1 MLRIYLEYR
10 RFDRMDSPVRP
21 GRGRF
26 FATGLLAVAA
36 LAVLVSG
43 RGLDGAGVRPE
54 EEDEEVKKVTVEYT
68 RIEAETLR
76 DVATFSGQLDAEH
89 SVVIKPETDGVI
101 ESVGFEEGRSVER
114 GAVLFTLRSEEQ
126 RARLRE
132 ALAHRVLAE
141 EVDERTRKLVTR
153 DASSL
158 AQKDTAA
165 AELEVAKAR
174 VDLAR
179 LALDR
184 TRIRAPFDGVLGFR
198 WVDPGDRVTDET
210 PLVQI
215 DAIERLQVSFGITEQ
230 GVAFAKLGAPIQ
242 IRVLPYPGETFA
254 GEVFFVSPTLDPAA
268 RRLILKAWVP
278 NADERLRPGL
288 FADVDLEVAR
298 RENALLVPES
308 AVVLD
313 RHGTFVWRVDDD
325 DTAHRVP
332 IEVGLRKGGRVEVT
346 MGLRSGD
353 TVVMAGTH
361 KVSEGKKLQ
370 AAAPA
375 STGHAR
381 REETVAAPPGEG
393 T

>member
-1 MLRIYLEYR
+1 MSAHRHNGAQHAKVVACADGCHHPLRVWRQAVHEEDQVL
-10 RFDRMDSPVRP
+10 DRSFR
-21 GRGRF
+21 
-26 FATGLLAVAA
+26 A
-36 LAVLVSG
+36 LARNSHH
-43 RGLDGAGVRPE
+43 E
-54 EEDEEVKKVTVEYT
+54 
-68 RIEAETLR
+68 I
-76 DVATFSGQLDAEH
+76 H
-89 SVVIKPETDGVI
+89 
-101 ESVGFEEGRSVER
+101 
-114 GAVLFTLRSEEQ
+114 EQ
-126 RARLRE
+126 RLR
-132 ALAHRVLAE
+132 
-141 EVDERTRKLVTR
+141 
-153 DASSL
+153 
-158 AQKDTAA
+158 KDTAV
-165 AELEVAKAR
+165 AELEVARAR

-179 LALDR
+179 LAVDR
-184 TRIRAPFDGVLGFR
+184 TEIRAPFDGVLGFR

-230 GVAFAKLGAPIQ
+230 GVAFAKRGAPIQ
-242 IRVLPYPGETFA
+242 IRVLPYPGESFA

-346 MGLRSGD
+346 MGLRPGD

-361 KVSEGKKLQ
+361 KVSEGEKLQ

-375 STGHAR
+375 STGQAR
-381 REETVAAPPGEG
+381 REATVAAPPGEG

>member
-1 MLRIYLEYR
+1 MAS
-10 RFDRMDSPVRP
+10 FPASPALP
-21 GRGRF
+21 GAGRF
-26 FATGLLAVAA
+26 FTTGLVAAAA
-36 LAVLVSG
+36 LAAPLAG
-43 RGLDGAGVRPE
+43 CDPDGAGARLE
-54 EEDEEVKKVTVEYT
+54 EEVEKVTVEYT
-68 RIEAETLR
+68 RIEPETLR

-89 SVVIKPETDGVI
+89 SVVIKSETDGVVA
-101 ESVGFEEGRSVER
+101 SVGFEEGQTVER
-114 GAVLFTLRSEEQ
+114 GAALFTLRSEEQ

-132 ALAHRVLAE
+132 AVAYRALAE
-141 EVDERTRKLVTR
+141 AVYERTRKLVTR
-153 DASSL
+153 DATSL

-184 TRIRAPFDGVLGFR
+184 TEIRAPFDGVLGFR

-230 GVAFAKLGAPIQ
+230 GVAFAKRGAPIQ

-278 NADERLRPGL
+278 NADGRLRPGL
-288 FADVDLEVAR
+288 FADVDLEIAR
-298 RENALLVPES
+298 RENTLLVPES

-313 RHGTFVWRVDDD
+313 RHGTFVWRVDDE

-346 MGLRSGD
+346 MGLRPGD
-353 TVVMAGTH
+353 TVVVAGTH
-361 KVSEGKKLQ
+361 KVSDGKKLQ

-375 STGHAR
+375 STGQAR
-381 REETVAAPPGEG
+381 REGNVAAPPGEG